1 MCCHEIPW
9 SHTEESPV
17 EVRFA
22 VAEEPGW
29 AAPSITQRCAAFCV
43 LETMGCCWGRE
54 TGNLNLTQEALKATQ
69 NKLLSS
75 GISPYWKTISTVI
88 KGELNRLISSKVT
101 EQPPLS
107 SPLPLLLSS
116 FLPRSHR
123 PSILTR
129 LARWRPSMKCH
140 QISGG
145 LEVIGQKC
153 SVECAPRRSE
163 RKGCVFC
170 FALID
175 GR

>member
-1 MCCHEIPW
+1 MCCHESPW

-17 EVRFA
+17 AVRFA
-22 VAEEPGW
+22 VAEELGW
-29 AAPSITQRCAAFCV
+29 AALSITQP
-43 LETMGCCWGRE
+43 LCCLLWLGDNGPLLGRE
-54 TGNLNLTQEALKATQ
+54 TRNLNLTQEALKATQ

-75 GISPYWKTISTVI
+75 GISPYRKTISAVI

-107 SPLPLLLSS
+107 SPFPSS
-116 FLPRSHR
+116 FSPSTLFLTIPLSR
-123 PSILTR
+123 P
-129 LARWRPSMKCH
+129 ARWRPSMKCH

-153 SVECAPRRSE
+153 SVECACL
-163 RKGCVFC
+163 KGKAVC
-170 FALID
+170 FVWLGSMD